1 MKKLKLNAQ
10 SALPLVLLAVY
21 SLLILTRLI
30 PSEVMDSTVKLFFAL
45 IILEL
50 LVFALPV
57 YLYSRMRERDYLKEL
72 PFHFFPGKFT
82 PFLVSLGFLMLSGG
96 LVINALFYFWGFGS
110 ASYASLGSFI
120 LSDVSIDKNPL
131 YVLLAYGALPAV
143 CEEVLFRGIL
153 IHEYK
158 KYSFPTAAI
167 ISSLAYAFCYFDLSS
182 FPFYF
187 LSGLILAYIVRMTGS
202 LFAAILTRF
211 ALNVASIYLMPSIWG
226 LLTQPLGVLFAVFVA
241 MALFIIC
248 LFFALKTAEKRYREM
263 ACDPLLAEERPYPFK
278 KAVRN
283 ALQVLKTP
291 AYLLCIATYV
301 VTVVLTLLLE

>member
-1 MKKLKLNAQ
+1 MKRINSQ

-21 SLLILTRLI
+21 SLSLLIRLI
-30 PSEVMDSTVKLFFAL
+30 PAEVVDSTVKLFFAL

-57 YLYSRMRERDYLKEL
+57 FLYSRMQEHDYIKEL
-72 PFHFFPGKFT
+72 PFHFFSSKFT
-82 PFLVSLGFLMLSGG
+82 PFLVSLGFLILSGG

-120 LSDVSIDKNPL
+120 LSEVSIDNNPL
-131 YVLLAYGALPAV
+131 YVLLAYGALPAL
-143 CEEVLFRGIL
+143 CEETLFRGIL

-167 ISSLAYAFCYFDLSS
+167 ISSFAYALCYFDFSA

-187 LSGLILAYIVRMTGS
+187 LSGMLLAYIVRMTGS

-211 ALNVASIYLMPSIWG
+211 AVNVASIYLMPSIWG
-226 LLTQPLGVLFAVFVA
+226 LLTQPLGVMFAIFVA
-241 MALFIIC
+241 MSLFIVS
-248 LFFALKTAEKRYREM
+248 LFFALKTTEKRYRIM
-263 ACDPLLAEERPYPFK
+263 ACDPLLAEDRTYPFK

-283 ALQVLKTP
+283 AYRVLISP
-291 AYLLCIATYV
+291 IYLICIAIYAIKIII
-301 VTVVLTLLLE
+301 TLIMY

>member
-1 MKKLKLNAQ
+1 MKKLNAQ
-10 SALPLVLLAVY
+10 SALPWVLLAVY
-21 SLLILTRLI
+21 LLLILTRLI
-30 PSEVMDSTVKLFFAL
+30 PADVMDSTVKLFFAL

-57 YLYSRMRERDYLKEL
+57 FFYSRMQERDYIKEL
-72 PFHFFPGKFT
+72 PFYFFSTKFT
-82 PFLVSLGFLMLSGG
+82 PFLVSMGFLMLAGG
-96 LVINALFYFWGFGS
+96 LVINALFYFCGFGS

-120 LSDVSIDKNPL
+120 LSDVSIDNNPL
-131 YVLLAYGALPAV
+131 YVLIAYGALPAL

-167 ISSLAYAFCYFDLSS
+167 ISSLAYAFCYFDLSAL
-182 FPFYF
+182 PFYF
-187 LSGLILAYIVRMTGS
+187 LSGLILAYIIRMTGS

-211 ALNVASIYLMPSIWG
+211 AVNVASIYLMPSIWG

-248 LFFALKTAEKRYREM
+248 LFFALKTTEKLYRKM
-263 ACDPLLAEERPYPFK
+263 ACDPILAEERPYPFK

-283 ALQVLKTP
+283 AYHVLTDP
-291 AYLLCIATYV
+291 AFLVCIATYV
-301 VTVVLTLLLE
+301 VAVVLTMIFA

>member
-1 MKKLKLNAQ
+1 MKRINSH

-21 SLLILTRLI
+21 TLLILTRLI

-45 IILEL
+45 TILEL
-50 LVFALPV
+50 IVFALPV
-57 YLYSRMRERDYLKEL
+57 FLFYRMQEKDYVKEL
-72 PFHFFPGKFT
+72 PFHFFSTKYT
-82 PFLVSLGFLMLSGG
+82 PFLVSMGLVMLAGG

-120 LSDVSIDKNPL
+120 LSDVSIDHNPL
-131 YVLLAYGALPAV
+131 YVIFAYGALPAL

-158 KYSFPTAAI
+158 KYSFPTAALV
-167 ISSLAYAFCYFDLSS
+167 SSFAYALCYFDLSA

-211 ALNVASIYLMPSIWG
+211 ALNVASIYLMPSIWASKAG
-226 LLTQPLGVLFAVFVA
+226 RRWIRRVRTAS
-241 MALFIIC
+241 
-248 LFFALKTAEKRYREM
+248 KTAGS
-263 ACDPLLAEERPYPFK
+263 
-278 KAVRN
+278 
-283 ALQVLKTP
+283 
-291 AYLLCIATYV
+291 
-301 VTVVLTLLLE
+301 